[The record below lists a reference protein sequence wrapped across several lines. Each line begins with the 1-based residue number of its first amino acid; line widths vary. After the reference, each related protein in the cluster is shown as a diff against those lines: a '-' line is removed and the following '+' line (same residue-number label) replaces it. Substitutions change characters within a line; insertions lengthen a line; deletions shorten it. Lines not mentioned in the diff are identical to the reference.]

1 MILIRRYSG
10 DFLSEAER
18 LLNQTDVVI
27 KGIFAAPHENRE
39 DSIYIMYEK
48 Q

>member
-18 LLNQTDVVI
+18 LLNQPDVTV
-27 KGIFAAPHENRE
+27 KAMFVAPHENRE
-39 DSIYIMYEK
+39 DSIYIIYEK